1 MLRGIVGRTPAAHE
15 SRALPYLALFS
26 SVGTLLCCALP
37 TLLVFLGFGAT
48 VASALNAAPWLVTAS
63 RHKAWFFAGTAL
75 VVVANFYYVYRL
87 APRLLVAG
95 GVCPADDPAAC
106 ARATRVSRL
115 VLWLSVALY
124 AIGFSVAYLLP
135 WALLRL
141 ET

>member
-1 MLRGIVGRTPAAHE
+1 MTTPVRE
-15 SRALPYLALFS
+15 RRLPGFLTLFAS
-26 SVGTLLCCALP
+26 LGTLVCCALP

-48 VASALNAAPWLVTAS
+48 VASVLNAAPWLVTAS
-63 RHKAWFFAGTAL
+63 RQKAWIFAGTAL
-75 VVVANFYYVYRL
+75 LLAANYYYVYRL

-95 GVCPADDPAAC
+95 GACPPDDPAAC
-106 ARATRVSRL
+106 VRATRVSRV

-124 AIGFSVAYLLP
+124 GFGFSVAYLLP